1 MLPQPNDHPD
11 GSAFTLAELRRMSLA
26 ELRAAAA
33 ARGVAEP
40 AEVERAE
47 LVVSLARHAAG
58 PGGLGRGDGLLSVRP
73 EGYGFL
79 RWRAGGAS
87 AQADDIYVS
96 QSQIRRLRLQPGNHV
111 AGLVRVPKSG
121 ETHLALVHAEAVEGR
136 SPDAGAA
143 RVPFRY
149 LTPVVPHRPF
159 ALGYP
164 DGPETLRMLDV
175 LAPIVHGHR
184 VVVRC
189 PREAQPLELLAEV
202 VRGTRHNHPDTRV
215 LVLAVDQRPEAL
227 AALQPFAADPAV
239 ELFPS
244 TFDEPPQR
252 HADLA
257 TLVAGRVQRLVEA
270 GVDTLLLV
278 DSWNALVQAGN
289 LTVTHSGR
297 ILSAGLD
304 SNALLTAKQ
313 LLASARQTEEGASLT
328 VVGCLLD
335 APESHTARTVAE
347 QLDAVANGIVVLDR
361 ELVTRGVWP
370 GIDCSA
376 THSRWDA
383 ASGALRAP
391 WRERLRSALD
401 RLPVAA
407 AHEQLQAWLREAPD
421 EARFEAL
428 LDDSGS

>member
-1 MLPQPNDHPD
+1 M
-11 GSAFTLAELRRMSLA
+11 
-26 ELRAAAA
+26 
-33 ARGVAEP
+33 
-40 AEVERAE
+40 
-47 LVVSLARHAAG
+47 VVSLARHAAG

-111 AGLVRVPKSG
+111 AGLVRCQVRRDAPG
-121 ETHLALVHAEAVEGR
+121 AGPRRGR
-136 SPDAGAA
+136 GRAFPDAGAA

-184 VVVRC
+184 VVVLPTRSTAA
-189 PREAQPLELLAEV
+189 RATGRSGA
-202 VRGTRHNHPDTRV
+202 GTRHNHPDTRV

-370 GIDCSA
+370 GS
-376 THSRWDA
+376 TA
-383 ASGALRAP
+383 ARRTVGGTPRP
-391 WRERLRSALD
+391 EPYERRGERLRSALD